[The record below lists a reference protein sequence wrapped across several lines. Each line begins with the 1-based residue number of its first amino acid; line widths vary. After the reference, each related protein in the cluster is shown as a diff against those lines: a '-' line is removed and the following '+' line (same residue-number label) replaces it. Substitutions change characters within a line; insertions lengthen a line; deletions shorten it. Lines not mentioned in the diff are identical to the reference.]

1 MFNYWKRKEEEKR
14 KASFSFSW
22 SFLYLRKLSW
32 GCGREERIS
41 TRRSLSLSLSEYR
54 WMCRQELW
62 QSTGEKDGRA
72 DQTTGWKM
80 GGISMKGNNW
90 VNSHFCLWSLRCSC
104 VKTQCLHCSTLSSF
118 CLVIFFP
125 AQILWKLQGEEN
137 IKLQTTPHQI
147 QRGHLTH
154 KRSQHMAFC
163 MLTLSENGLFLPL
176 SSTNIPNLL
185 GGESTEFSR
194 SNGKVS
200 ADGVDDTGYMCG
212 AMWRS
217 VQGWSGLSKLQSSP
231 SSSSACIWGVYCL
244 GKKNNSQACNSCSS
258 SEPVRIFTQ
267 LGDTDHHQHHQQQL
281 SLSFKHP
288 HSLSPSLCPSVYPS
302 L

>member
-41 TRRSLSLSLSEYR
+41 TRCSLSLSLSEYR

-118 CLVIFFP
+118 CLVIFFQHRFCENYRGKRTLNYKLPHIRFRGDIWLIRDPSTWPSVCWHCQKMAFFCLFP
-125 AQILWKLQGEEN
+125 AQ
-137 IKLQTTPHQI
+137 TYQI
-147 QRGHLTH
+147 
-154 KRSQHMAFC
+154 C
-163 MLTLSENGLFLPL
+163 
-176 SSTNIPNLL
+176 
-185 GGESTEFSR
+185 
-194 SNGKVS
+194 
-200 ADGVDDTGYMCG
+200 
-212 AMWRS
+212 
-217 VQGWSGLSKLQSSP
+217 
-231 SSSSACIWGVYCL
+231 
-244 GKKNNSQACNSCSS
+244 
-258 SEPVRIFTQ
+258 
-267 LGDTDHHQHHQQQL
+267 
-281 SLSFKHP
+281 
-288 HSLSPSLCPSVYPS
+288 
-302 L
+302 